1 MRRANVLGR
10 LRLTPMTATAT
21 PPFGRLITAMV
32 TPFHAD
38 GSLDLETARKL
49 AAYLVDVQ
57 QNDTVLVSGTTGEA
71 PTTTDAEK
79 DTLLRAVVAEIG
91 DRAQVLAGVG
101 TFDTHHSCEL
111 ARQAAAAGADGL
123 LLVTPYYSRPP
134 QDAIAAHFLQVADA
148 TELPILLY
156 DIPHRAGVPIES
168 RTLLQVAPHPNI
180 VGVKDAKGQPAASAQ
195 VMAATDLAYY
205 AGDDAL
211 LLPLMAVGGVGVV
224 GTSTHFTGAATAEII
239 ATYLA
244 GDHEGALAKFRA
256 VLPVYTGVFA
266 TQGCMLVKA
275 GLAARGFG
283 PAVLRAPLLAP
294 TAAESAAFVKLL
306 DAAGL

>member
-1 MRRANVLGR
+1 
-10 LRLTPMTATAT
+10 MTATTT

-38 GSLDLETARKL
+38 GSLDLQAARRL
-49 AAYLVDVQ
+49 AAYLVDEQ
-57 QNDTVLVSGTTGEA
+57 RNDAVVVSGTTGEA
-71 PTTTDAEK
+71 PTTTDEEK
-79 DTLLRAVVAEIG
+79 DVLLRTVVAEIG

-101 TFDTHHSCEL
+101 TFDTQHTLKL
-111 ARQAAAAGADGL
+111 ARQAATAGADGL

-134 QDAIAAHFLQVADA
+134 QDAVASHFLQVADA
-148 TELPILLY
+148 TDLPILLY
-156 DIPHRAGVPIES
+156 DIPHRSGIPIETN
-168 RTLLQVAPHPNI
+168 TLLQVAAHPNI
-180 VGVKDAKGQPAASAQ
+180 VGVKDAKGQPAVSAQ

-205 AGDDAL
+205 AGDDAM

-224 GTSTHFTGAATAEII
+224 GTSTHFTGAATADII

-244 GDHEGALAKFRA
+244 GDWQGALAKYRA
-256 VLPVYTGVFA
+256 VLGVYTGVFA

-294 TAAESAAFVKLL
+294 TEAESAAFVAIL